1 MFSEKLG
8 KISAVAKGAK
18 RNKSKFLS
26 LSLGFCYAEYVV
38 YSGKSLYNITE
49 GELIDSFQ
57 DFLKDIDSLTYASY
71 FCELIDITLQEG
83 ESHRELF
90 KDFITVLYLL
100 KTKAVDYEILARA
113 FEIKVLK
120 ATGYGMNLGNCSLC
134 KKKLYKSNYINL
146 QYYGG
151 VCEDC
156 EKVNGMNISFVTYNA
171 LRYLNNAPLDKLHRL
186 SITEDTKKELYK
198 ILSLIIANNYTKRPR
213 SLEIFD
219 YFKGSDINE

>member
-1 MFSEKLG
+1 MFTEKLG

-26 LSLGFCYAEYVV
+26 LSLGFCYGEYVV
-38 YSGKSLYNITE
+38 YRGKSLYNITE

-71 FCELIDITLQEG
+71 FCELIDIALQEE

-90 KDFITVLYLL
+90 KDFITAFYLL
-100 KTKAVDYEILARA
+100 KTKAVNYEILARA
-113 FEIKVLK
+113 FEIKLLR
-120 ATGYGMNLGNCSLC
+120 ATGYGLNLDSCSIC
-134 KKKLYKSNYINL
+134 KKKLSKSNYINL

-151 VCEDC
+151 VCEEC
-156 EKVNGMNISFVTYNA
+156 EKVNGMNINFGTYNA
-171 LRYLNNAPLDKLHRL
+171 LRFLNNAPLEKLHRL
-186 SITEDTKKELYK
+186 TITEETKKELYK
-198 ILSLIIANNYTKRPR
+198 ILSLIIANNYTRKPK

-219 YFKGSDINE
+219 YFKGSEINE